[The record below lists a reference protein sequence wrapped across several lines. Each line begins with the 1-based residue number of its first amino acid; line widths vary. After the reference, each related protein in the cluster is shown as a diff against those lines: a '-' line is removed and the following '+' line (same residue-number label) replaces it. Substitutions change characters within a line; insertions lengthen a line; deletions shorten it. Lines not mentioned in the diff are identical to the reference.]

1 MKNNEMK
8 ENGNTAREMLFMLA
22 EVTKE
27 PALLLKK
34 ALIELDEKVD
44 LVALNM
50 SSVTDDQYNGL
61 INMIEQF
68 SQAVDDYI
76 TENNIQLKEKN

>member
-1 MKNNEMK
+1 
-8 ENGNTAREMLFMLA
+8 
-22 EVTKE
+22 
-27 PALLLKK
+27 LLSTKK
-34 ALIELDEKVD
+34 ALIKLDEKVN
-44 LVALNM
+44 LVVLNM